1 MIKLTKLLTECFYN
15 GQWEAFYR
23 KFPQYVSLIK
33 NDPMVL
39 KDGFWQSDAKEI
51 QVASDKDIYN
61 MLGYMGGTYCGVT
74 PDDFTY
80 KGVSKFF
87 EKLVKRKEITDNT
100 KNKILPLVKKYF
112 DNYSTDIDDANKK
125 SEIGWLYRDYKSDI
139 KNWGEEKALARLERN
154 LERAK
159 KEPDVTSDFVRKYN
173 ITVDDILNYKDEN
186 D

>member
-15 GQWEAFYR
+15 GQWEAFY
-23 KFPQYVSLIK
+23 KEFPQYVSLIK

-51 QVASDKDIYN
+51 QSASDKDIYTK
-61 MLGYMGGTYCGVT
+61 LGYMGGTYCGSA

-87 EKLVKRKEITDNT
+87 EQLVKKKEITEDT
-100 KNKILPLVKKYF
+100 KNKILLLAKEYF
-112 DNYSTDIDDANKK
+112 DNYPTNVDNANKR
-125 SEIGWLYRDYKSDI
+125 SEVGWWYRDYKSDI
-139 KNWGEEKALARLERN
+139 RNWGEERALARLERN
-154 LERAK
+154 IERAK
-159 KEPDVTSDFVRKYN
+159 KESGVTSNFVRKYN
-173 ITVDDILNYKDEN
+173 ITLDDVLNYKEN

>member
-15 GQWEAFYR
+15 GQWEAFYK

-33 NDPMVL
+33 NDPIVL
-39 KDGFWQSDAKEI
+39 KNGFWQSNAKET
-51 QVASDKDIYN
+51 QASSDADIYN
-61 MLGYMGGTYCGVT
+61 ELGYMGGTYCGVS

-87 EKLVKRKEITDNT
+87 EKLVKQKIITDNT
-100 KNKILPLVKKYF
+100 KNNILFLAKEYF

-125 SEIGWLYRDYKSDI
+125 SETGWLYRDYKSDI
-139 KNWGEEKALARLERN
+139 KNWGEEKALARLIRN

-159 KEPDVTSDFVRKYN
+159 DEPDVTSNFVKKYN
-173 ITVDDILNYKDEN
+173 ITLDDVLNYKEEN
-186 D
+186 